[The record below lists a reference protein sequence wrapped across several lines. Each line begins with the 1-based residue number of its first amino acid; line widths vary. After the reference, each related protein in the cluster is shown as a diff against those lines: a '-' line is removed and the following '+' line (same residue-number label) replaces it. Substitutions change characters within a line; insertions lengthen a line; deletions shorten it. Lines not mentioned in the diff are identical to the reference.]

1 MMIEMPDE
9 MEHTN
14 NYHIRLGALLKT
26 NNKFE
31 EFTDKNENQEE
42 SLVFL
47 SPFIQ
52 CTVSVLSVY
61 VYNHQRSETGFVSEN
76 TKWTI
81 LSIVTLQ
88 ICDQD
93 NRIHVL

>member
-31 EFTDKNENQEE
+31 EFNENQEE

-52 CTVSVLSVY
+52 CTVSVLS
-61 VYNHQRSETGFVSEN
+61 
-76 TKWTI
+76 
-81 LSIVTLQ
+81 LCL
-88 ICDQD
+88 
-93 NRIHVL
+93 